1 MPNLAKSSAL
11 KILGRNFNNTSITN
25 LRKDLDIREGSIKNS
40 NDIVRAVRQNVDTEK
55 VIYNKTSGKVEKI
68 SLHDKPLVIRQFL
81 DLNRVNKD
89 LRNKIITNEPYETTN
104 RRGDEVVIYDKTR
117 EFDNEDNINILVK
130 IRFYIRNS
138 SDDFGDRGS
147 ERSVKFNY
155 EGKIGDMKH
164 KNIYI
169 ELDGVPQPKFSIF
182 DQSLNL
188 DVNNRA
194 EFEEIIPNLNAGKQF
209 DMFAKKTPNFIRAMY
224 LRLFSALYIALKL
237 DIFIFSVEGVTANK
251 STLDLESMKLRKVNY
266 DNLSVNIFNELIDI
280 KDNANNCV
288 VSYLSSQYK
297 TLKVKD
303 YFKDCVDGVS
313 TSEII
318 EFCKE
323 NAIKCIAYDRESN
336 VISQNNI
343 KNSEFKP
350 LIFIAFNNHIYPIK
364 NKLLR
369 KQVTE
374 DTTYQY
380 VDSEKLQQNFLK
392 VIKDKVIPG
401 DVKISVGKKSTPR
414 ITGYIHNNVS
424 YHSNKDYDDCKQ
436 ILGIFGYDDKMT
448 DKINKYNLFSVL
460 TQLYNIPSY
469 ASFCP
474 FLNNY
479 TIGGFL
485 YNNLELRKSIDVTKT
500 KTRDKNKAYG
510 SALCNIDYIYVTD
523 IKYDTITKKPTTP
536 TNVEYIYVIEP
547 KESSI
552 LIPTS
557 GYYTGEDL
565 EYFDNEG
572 LEYTK
577 LYEIEAHR
585 IENKYKSLICDYYTK
600 TSKLQLNDTDII
612 KSIVNI
618 FIGKL
623 ERGEHTK
630 NIVEFRKICNKDE
643 ATKTGNLYI
652 DIESDCCATYDEVK
666 EYEINTKKMISIQ
679 IKNRC
684 RRTVYEE
691 MKRLKIKTADI
702 VQMNTDA
709 FTYVKTKD
717 NLNDKVNINEK
728 NFKSWKII
736 PYKKLSDHVYEVTN
750 ETIDLDEFIKTNK
763 NKNMAMLGYAGS
775 GKTRSVINV
784 LLPQLNKR
792 NKLYATNNKKDY
804 IIITPS
810 HFSLQYYRKINE
822 PCAVTQT
829 YFYGKALDSHIKT
842 IIVDEIGLCGM
853 QSLNF
858 LYKCSKMGVRVIAYG
873 DFAQLSPAENAGKET
888 RALSTHFINLLF
900 GKIERNT
907 DNYRNNFTTEYYDK
921 LINAE
926 LDLIEE
932 VEKHSEKDYKNVDAI
947 ICYLNT
953 TVDIY
958 NNKVLKDKGFNMESI
973 GCKVM
978 CKTNE
983 LRAYNIYNNYI
994 LEVVGTNEDDETIK
1008 LKDDVETYEIPLI
1021 KYRKIAGNKKP
1032 YFKPA
1037 YARTI
1042 YSLQGATLKNYY
1054 SAPEDMKYF
1063 NNGAVAYTIISRK
1076 SK

>member
-11 KILGRNFNNTSITN
+11 KILGRNYNNASVTS

-55 VIYNKTSGKVEKI
+55 VIYNKTSGEVEKI

-81 DLNRVNKD
+81 DLNKVNKD
-89 LRNKIITNEPYETTN
+89 LRNNIITNEPYETTN
-104 RRGDEVVIYDKTR
+104 RRGDEIVIFDKTR
-117 EFDNEDNINILVK
+117 EFDDTDKIKILVK
-130 IRFYIRNS
+130 VRFFIQHSQNV
-138 SDDFGDRGS
+138 FGDPGT
-147 ERSVKFNY
+147 ERHVTFNY
-155 EGKIGDMKH
+155 TGDIGDMKF
-164 KNIYI
+164 KNIFI
-169 ELDGVPQPKFSIF
+169 KLSGVAKPQYSIF
-182 DQSLNL
+182 DQALDL
-188 DVNNRA
+188 DVNTGA
-194 EFEEIIPNLNAGKQF
+194 EFEEIIPDISAGERFILK
-209 DMFAKKTPNFIRAMY
+209 DMNKFVKAMILA
-224 LRLFSALYIALKL
+224 LRQADYIALKL
-237 DIFIFSVEGVTANK
+237 DLFIFSIEGVTTNK
-251 STLDLESMKLRKVNY
+251 STFDLNSMKLRKVNY

-280 KDNANNCV
+280 KDNSNNCV
-288 VSYLSSQYK
+288 VTYLSSQYK

-303 YFKDCVDGVS
+303 YFKDCVDGVT
-313 TSEII
+313 TSEIV

-323 NAIKCIAYDRESN
+323 NKIKCIAYDRESN
-336 VISQNNI
+336 VIGHNNI
-343 KNSEFKP
+343 KKSVFKP

-364 NKLLR
+364 NKLLI

-374 DTTYQY
+374 DTTYKY
-380 VDSEKLQQNFLK
+380 IDNDKLQNDFLNILQNK
-392 VIKDKVIPG
+392 IIPG
-401 DVKISVGKKSTPR
+401 DVKISVGKNSKPS
-414 ITGYIHNNVS
+414 IVGYIHNNVS

-448 DKINKYNLFSVL
+448 DKINKYNLFSAL
-460 TQLYNIPSY
+460 SGLYNIPSY
-469 ASFCP
+469 SSFCP

-485 YNNLELRKSIDVTKT
+485 YNNVNILKSIDVTKT
-500 KTRDKNKAYG
+500 KTKDKNKAYG
-510 SALCNIDYIYVTD
+510 DALYNIDYIYVTD
-523 IKYDTITKKPTTP
+523 IKYDTITKNPTDP
-536 TNVEYIYVIEP
+536 TNIEYIYVIEP
-547 KESSI
+547 KVSSV
-552 LIPTS
+552 LIPMT

-572 LEYTK
+572 LAYTK
-577 LYEIEAHR
+577 LYEIEARR
-585 IENKYKSLICDYYTK
+585 IENKYKSLINDFYTK
-600 TSKLQLNDTDII
+600 TSKLKLNDPGII
-612 KSIVNI
+612 KNIVNI

-630 NIVEFRKICNKDE
+630 NRIEFRKICNKDE
-643 ATKTGNLYI
+643 ASKTGNTFINI
-652 DIESDCCATYDEVK
+652 DGDYCATYDEVK

-684 RRTVYEE
+684 RRTLYEE

-702 VQMNTDA
+702 VQMNTDS

-750 ETIDLDEFIKTNK
+750 ETIDLDEFIRTNK

-775 GKTRSVINV
+775 GKTRSVIKV

-829 YFYGKALDSHIKT
+829 YFYGKPLESHIKT
-842 IIVDEIGLCGM
+842 IIVDEIGLCGT

-858 LYKCSKMGVRVIAYG
+858 LYKCSKMGIRVIAYG
-873 DFAQLSPAENAGKET
+873 DFAQLSPAENAGKED
-888 RALSTHFINLLF
+888 RKLSTHFINLLF

-926 LDLIEE
+926 LDLVKEI
-932 VEKHSEKDYKNVDAI
+932 EKHSEKDYKNVEAI
-947 ICYLNT
+947 ICYRND
-953 TVDIY
+953 TVDLY
-958 NNKVLKDKGFNMESI
+958 NNLVLKDKNIDMETK
-973 GCKVM
+973 GCSVI

-983 LRAYNIYNNYI
+983 LRSYNIYNNYI
-994 LEVVGTNEDDETIK
+994 LEVVGTNDDDETIK
-1008 LKDDVETYEIPLI
+1008 LKDEIETYEIPLS

-1054 SAPEDMKYF
+1054 SAPEDINFF